1 MNSAKLDRRVSIYRP
16 VKTQTSY
23 GEITYAD
30 SLLGVVY
37 AQVVPIGGR
46 ETFMASQMVPE
57 AKFKILIRYRSDLDT
72 THKVEFAGQ
81 LYDIAYLAEI
91 GRRDGL
97 ELWVK
102 LP

>member
-72 THKVEFAGQ
+72 THKLEYDSQMF
-81 LYDIAYLAEI
+81 DIAYIAEI
-91 GRRDGL
+91 GRKEGL